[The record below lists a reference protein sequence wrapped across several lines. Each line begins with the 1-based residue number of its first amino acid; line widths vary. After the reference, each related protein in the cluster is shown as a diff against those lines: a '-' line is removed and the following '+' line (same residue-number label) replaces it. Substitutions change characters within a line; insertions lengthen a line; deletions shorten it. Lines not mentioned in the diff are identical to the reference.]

1 MSYQSLHGNSKILIL
16 THTDSHFDVIDMG
29 FLNDLCD
36 KLCKDDIESTP
47 VESITSHLIMN
58 YWRKVT

>member
-1 MSYQSLHGNSKILIL
+1 MAYLALHGNSKILIL
-16 THTDSHFDVIDMG
+16 THTDFHFDVIDML
-29 FLNDLCD
+29 FLNDLYD
-36 KLCKDDIESTP
+36 KLCTEDIESTP